1 MDLNTY
7 KYEIYKDAKEKE
19 DKKNEAKNVAKSVA
33 GGALAT
39 GAGAAAYN
47 EYGKGEIT
55 GTRTGYHGTDKKNV
69 AGIKE
74 KGILP
79 TKSAPGKSITKDV
92 LYRCITVAPL
102 FFINYILLP
111 LTQV

>member
-19 DKKNEAKNVAKSVA
+19 DKKNDAKNVVKSVA

-74 KGILP
+74 KGI
-79 TKSAPGKSITKDV
+79 AVIM
-92 LYRCITVAPL
+92 A
-102 FFINYILLP
+102 
-111 LTQV
+111 